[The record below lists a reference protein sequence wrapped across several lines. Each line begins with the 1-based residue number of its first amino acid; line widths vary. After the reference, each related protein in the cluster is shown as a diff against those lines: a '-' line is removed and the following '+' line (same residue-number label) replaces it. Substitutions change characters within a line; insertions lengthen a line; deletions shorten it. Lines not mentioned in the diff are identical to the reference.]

1 MEGIWS
7 IEHLCIPNTFLAQV
21 SVDLKI
27 KGLADI

>member
-7 IEHLCIPNTFLAQV
+7 IEHFCIPLAQV

-27 KGLADI
+27 KDLAGI